1 MPVFSNG
8 FLYKFPSYFRN
19 RFLGNVDMM
28 ESKVDSSGGIDK
40 TTNSSSHSPEENVTP
55 PVDNGPPEFVPG
67 KQWIWRDPKK
77 VVL

>member
-1 MPVFSNG
+1 
-8 FLYKFPSYFRN
+8 
-19 RFLGNVDMM
+19 MM